1 MEVKRA
7 DELNENPRP
16 ALARIFVEGFYRH
29 LSVLSK
35 DKEKLTRAFEHSFD
49 LAYFYVALVDGK
61 IAAFVGIS
69 DKTQPI
75 VKLEGKIL
83 RRHLGLVRG
92 TLANFFLKKEM
103 TEKAHPFELAEDTG
117 SIDFV
122 ATAPEHRGR
131 GLNFQL
137 LQETMKRKGYKTHA
151 LEVVN
156 NNTSAIRLYEKLGFK
171 TFLRVPMKAAK
182 RAGFEE
188 FVYMKR

>member
-7 DELNENPRP
+7 DELSENPRP

-35 DKEKLTRAFEHSFD
+35 DKEKLARAFEHSFD
-49 LAYFYVALVDGK
+49 LAHFHVLLVDGK

-83 RRHLGLVRG
+83 RRHLGIIKG
-92 TLANFFLKKEM
+92 TMANFFLKKEM
-103 TEKAHPFELAEDTG
+103 TEKAHPFALAENTG

-131 GLNFQL
+131 GLSFQL
-137 LQETMKRKGYKTHA
+137 LQETIKKNAYEKHV
-151 LEVVN
+151 LEVVDN
-156 NNTSAIRLYEKLGFK
+156 NSSAIRLYEKLGFK
-171 TFLRVPMKAAK
+171 EFLRVPMKAAK
-182 RAGFEE
+182 RAGFES
-188 FVYMKR
+188 FIYMKN